1 MKDNKKEEMK
11 LFYCVN
17 CGSQQG
23 GFSEDSKVLLKCPK
37 CKKTTIYIFREGQI
51 HADTQPEGGPGVK
64 EPALTL

>member
-1 MKDNKKEEMK
+1 MKDNKDEMK

-23 GFSEDSKVLLKCPK
+23 SCSEDSKVLLKCPK

-51 HADTQPEGGPGVK
+51 HADTRPEGGPGVK
-64 EPALTL
+64 EAAPTL